1 MPRAPPARVI
11 SAWARVDRTLGVL
24 SLAETRRFL
33 REAHARMMAVF
44 FAVLYAL
51 GTMVLGG
58 MLIIA
63 RVPGGYTTE
72 ILWGNAL
79 GTGSWNYPGLLL
91 VAPWGVVSLPFLAT
105 LAMVIVSAGVGIGVS
120 VAIVI
125 VVRLLRDRREAGAGA
140 GTVGTIAGLTPA
152 MIALVTL
159 GACCS
164 TTAVATAGVGLV
176 AQASG
181 SSLNNLLVNNWYLD
195 VFQVSIVYVALIAQ
209 ELILRVYGGLLGLTP
224 ASVLAAGSTPATAPH
239 PRPSLAIAALRAALL
254 LAGLTWSLAMFAEW
268 AGPSP
273 PLGSGALWF
282 QWVMQHQLV
291 GDFAVAVAL
300 FPGAILG
307 PLRRAASAPRAFR
320 GALLVAGLS
329 LVAWTPPAIARAG
342 APGFLNELFGVAGLP
357 AAWGA
362 VSPVFGLSLALVARW
377 AFQYMLLGAFALAV
391 AVAPSGVAKAVAF
404 EETGELAPTRSGSV
418 DGWSPGPPTRR
429 GTAGALARRP

>member
-1 MPRAPPARVI
+1 
-11 SAWARVDRTLGVL
+11 
-24 SLAETRRFL
+24 
-33 REAHARMMAVF
+33 MMAVF
-44 FAVLYAL
+44 FAIVYAL

-105 LAMVIVSAGVGIGVS
+105 VAMIIVSAGVGIGVS
-120 VAIVI
+120 VALVI
-125 VVRLLRDRREAGAGA
+125 VVRLLRDRRAAGSGA
-140 GTVGTIAGLTPA
+140 GTVGTVAGLTPA

-209 ELILRVYGGLLGLTP
+209 ELILRVYGGLLGLTG
-224 ASVLAAGSTPATAPH
+224 AGAAVGAGPTSLPIPS
-239 PRPSLAIAALRAALL
+239 RPSLTAAALRAALL

-268 AGPSP
+268 TGTSP

-282 QWVMQHQLV
+282 QWVMQHQLL

-300 FPGAILG
+300 FPNAILG
-307 PLRRAASAPRAFR
+307 ALQRSSFAPRVLRA
-320 GALLVAGLS
+320 GLLVAGVS
-329 LVAWTPPAIARAG
+329 LLVGTPPAVAQAG

-357 AAWGA
+357 ASWGA
-362 VSPVFGLSLALVARW
+362 VSPVFGLGLALIARW
-377 AFQYMLLGAFALAV
+377 GFQYVLLGAFAIAV
-391 AVAPSGVAKAVAF
+391 AVAPASVA
-404 EETGELAPTRSGSV
+404 RSVGSV
-418 DGWSPGPPTRR
+418 RVAEIDPTPSEPVGEWNPGPAARR
-429 GTAGALARRP
+429 NSTSSAGALARRP